1 MQFAIIKLHLYAE
14 AMHKRADFY
23 PPLADDELR
32 EVAAG
37 IYYTGRSLVAVDQ
50 DTIGVLKD
58 AARSLPVK
66 RARLCAH
73 PDPACDQHDMLI
85 VSHRDTYVAPHRHL
99 TKSETMLVLEGE
111 ADAYL
116 FDEAGSLD
124 SVLPMGS
131 MGSGRTFFYRMPAG
145 RFHSL
150 RITSEL
156 LVFVES
162 TLGPFRPEDSELAGW
177 APPPDHIGAG
187 HRYMQQLSQ
196 EAEPR

>member
-1 MQFAIIKLHLYAE
+1 MT
-14 AMHKRADFY
+14 MRKRAGLH
-23 PPLADDELR
+23 PPLAADELR
-32 EVAAG
+32 EVAPG
-37 IYYTGRSLVAVDQ
+37 IYYTARRLLSVDRH
-50 DTIGVLKD
+50 TIDVLKN
-58 AARSLPVK
+58 AARTLPVK

-73 PDPACDQHDMLI
+73 TDPACAQHDMLI

-124 SVLPMGS
+124 SVLPMGP

-145 RFHSL
+145 RFHGL

-162 TLGPFRPEDSELAGW
+162 TLGPFRPEDSENAGW
-177 APPPDHIGAG
+177 APSPDQVDAG
-187 HRYMQQLSQ
+187 HRYMRQLEQQTELL
-196 EAEPR
+196 